1 MAKKTSTALSEERI
15 NKLSELDSIPS
26 ITYNGKSSVTNWNG
40 SGNESLI
47 GLWDPYNTFTL
58 YLDPESKTELLTF
71 NVDYVLK
78 CINIDFTA
86 WLSTSIA
93 YASPVPGDSDT
104 LSNKSYVFKI
114 NNIKYIYD
122 TKKDKL
128 YKAYFDK
135 SANTYRPYLSSGNE
149 SKNNGSNISAGG
161 ILDPKK
167 EFNIDYIYSKKNSI
181 TGSVKLYATVRCS
194 YSENSNNKRGIP
206 VTGWYEKDNNIWL
219 RIRLDY
225 DKSAIFDRPPIIG
238 WIKYFEYNL
247 PTYTYY
253 TKTDSGSY
261 RKLSSNELTF
271 LFFIKNKI
279 FIKGNYENYIEY
291 KYSNKDFKF
300 NGNLLLGETIGTK
313 ISSNNFDKDG
323 SPTGANAD
331 PEAIKDAFNSD
342 PDNKYSGIGD
352 TTSVLPDPNP
362 DYDNDEE
369 YYKYLQQKD
378 LEYDLEYW
386 TRSNETDGQYSLKSH
401 NSIIGLPLQFMGNVD
416 LRPGASTYG
425 KDYLENI
432 LYDMNIAIIKP
443 GGPVLNPKWD
453 DSYASYSDSVF
464 NKTIRSAAKFA
475 AYWDQLKQKGVGNFL
490 QDCLFQLFK
499 GSSARFYS
507 FMQDYTHYTHY
518 VNTLCHL
525 FVTYLGISDKTYI
538 NARGD
543 VKTYGEYTDDIKE
556 IETDEGYGLKQQMG
570 FDNAVYMYYS
580 DEGSSLNQNFTNQTM
595 ASGLSSTL
603 NEASNAVKEWGF
615 LINAAGIESGN
626 NGIVDLRDASN
637 FASRYKNTVLGRL
650 LSGATEGVT
659 TILAGNNISLPEIY
673 SDSDTTVQHT
683 FKVKLVSPYGDPESV
698 FLYVLRPL
706 ARMLAFSLPRQ
717 FSANS
722 YGSPFIVQAF
732 SKGQFNCQ
740 LGIVTELSIT
750 RCGNGGESHTIHHIP
765 TELEV
770 SITIADMY
778 EKVFLSN
785 EYYGNGPGKSL
796 LAAAIDTIT
805 GDDTGTKFLQFLSTN
820 TAARLIFNNVGLI
833 DFCAS
838 FCGYNLNTP
847 PYTSGWKTIVHMMHN
862 RTAEYITHSENDGW
876 LFPQWEKMFNDS
888 FNQAVQ
894 NLTTPLTT
902 LS

>member
-1 MAKKTSTALSEERI
+1 MATKSPYFNNFNFTNANSSHYFVNEKYNNDESVKT
-15 NKLSELDSIPS
+15 
-26 ITYNGKSSVTNWNG
+26 
-40 SGNESLI
+40 
-47 GLWDPYNTFTL
+47 
-58 YLDPESKTELLTF
+58 
-71 NVDYVLK
+71 
-78 CINIDFTA
+78 
-86 WLSTSIA
+86 LSTFINSNNPIQI
-93 YASPVPGDSDT
+93 YNSDGS
-104 LSNKSYVFKI
+104 SNKSLFESSKQIALYKPPKGNLNIHMIPNSTSDIIGTLSVTYKNNHLFIDNTKTINIISYGSYLDSDKHDQLCYVFKFNNKYYCAI
-114 NNIKYIYD
+114 IGYTGDDTAYQIPNKRTSGIYRYNMNSKNYSCIFDRKLIITEKLINIKKELGLDYIKIILNGEEFTSNAQLNLIQRCIYKPSNNI
-122 TKKDKL
+122 
-128 YKAYFDK
+128 
-135 SANTYRPYLSSGNE
+135 
-149 SKNNGSNISAGG
+149 
-161 ILDPKK
+161 
-167 EFNIDYIYSKKNSI
+167 
-181 TGSVKLYATVRCS
+181 C
-194 YSENSNNKRGIP
+194 GIP
-206 VTGWYEKDNNIWL
+206 VTGWSNEAVREFVGPKKNNIASAKYQVWL
-219 RIRLDY
+219 RVRIDLNE
-225 DKSAIFDRPPIIG
+225 PIYG
-238 WIKYFEYNL
+238 WVL
-247 PTYTYY
+247 YY
-253 TKTDSGSY
+253 TSNTLEFSY
-261 RKLSSNELTF
+261 TGG
-271 LFFIKNKI
+271 I
-279 FIKGNYENYIEY
+279 FTGTLYPNITETPTKESLDQIDANG
-291 KYSNKDFKF
+291 KPRNKDDY
-300 NGNLLLGETIGTK
+300 G
-313 ISSNNFDKDG
+313 
-323 SPTGANAD
+323 
-331 PEAIKDAFNSD
+331 PEAN
-342 PDNKYSGIGD
+342 DNGGGGSSGKSND
-352 TTSVLPDPNP
+352 VLPDSNP

-595 ASGLSSTL
+595 TSGLSSTL

-876 LFPQWEKMFNDS
+876 LFPQWGKMFNDS